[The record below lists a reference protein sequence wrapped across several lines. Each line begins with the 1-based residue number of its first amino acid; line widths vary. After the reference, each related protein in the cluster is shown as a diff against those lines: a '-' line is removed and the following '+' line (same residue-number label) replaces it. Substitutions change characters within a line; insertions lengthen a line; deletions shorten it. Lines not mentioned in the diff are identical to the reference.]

1 MLFLIV
7 MVLFLSSITVELI
20 AVINSARAV
29 KGSRERYVWLTV
41 RRIASWSTIAF
52 IFMYGIVDIITQSY
66 AFAGIQ
72 FFIGTFSAIQELKR
86 KDDDDWFNGRWKKIK
101 AGAKK
106 LAKKA
111 KKALTPKPI
120 NVPLPNPV

>member
-1 MLFLIV
+1 MFLIITL
-7 MVLFLSSITVELI
+7 LFLSSVVVECVAI
-20 AVINSARAV
+20 SKYIRAV
-29 KGSRERYVWLTV
+29 KGSRQRYVWLTV
-41 RRIASWSTIAF
+41 RRISSWSAITL
-52 IFMYGIVDIITQSY
+52 IFMYGIADIITQSY
-66 AFAGIQ
+66 AFAGVQ
-72 FFIGTFSAIQELKR
+72 FVIGTFSVIQELKR

-120 NVPLPNPV
+120 NVPLPNPA